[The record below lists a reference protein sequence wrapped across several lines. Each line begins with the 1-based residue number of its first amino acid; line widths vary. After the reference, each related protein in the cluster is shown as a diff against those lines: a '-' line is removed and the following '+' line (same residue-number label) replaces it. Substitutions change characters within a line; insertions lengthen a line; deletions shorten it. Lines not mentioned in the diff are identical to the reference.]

1 MDPGPTGAE
10 AWSGATRGGPSAV
23 TCGRGFAVQAEQ
35 AARPPEWCLDDIELV
50 QVAAGAW
57 PGERRDVGVRMTWH
71 QGPSRFGLLI
81 SWDRL
86 VRQSGSSAAVP
97 SYLDLAIDEPHAAG
111 LDSTVLWFLDLPS
124 GLH

>member
-1 MDPGPTGAE
+1 MAR
-10 AWSGATRGGPSAV
+10 GATGRRGPNDLA
-23 TCGRGFAVQAEQ
+23 
-35 AARPPEWCLDDIELV
+35 
-50 QVAAGAW
+50 
-57 PGERRDVGVRMTWH
+57 PGS
-71 QGPSRFGLLI
+71 SRFGLLI

-97 SYLDLAIDEPHAAG
+97 SYLGLAIDEPHAAG